1 MYICFMRSAGEIW
14 AAADCA
20 RADVLGQVLARVL
33 FAGAV
38 LMKHE
43 VCLSQVRSVC
53 SGCSLQLQAPLP
65 YVGRPV
71 ASLRR
76 LHATCHDGVQLENDC
91 CLSPSTQID
100 SFSPA
105 PAAPCKSRKRKLH
118 SGNTAHDLFRFAS
131 SDSFAYV
138 CL

>member
-53 SGCSLQLQAPLP
+53 SGCSLQLQASLP

-91 CLSPSTQID
+91 CL
-100 SFSPA
+100 
-105 PAAPCKSRKRKLH
+105 
-118 SGNTAHDLFRFAS
+118 
-131 SDSFAYV
+131 
-138 CL
+138 